1 MRVGEPRF
9 GGGDETIRNQDAMLA
24 SEMTGYRDVPDSR
37 LPRQRKRILRK
48 FITVRDVKRG
58 GQGRL
63 LADLVRSKNLGDFQ
77 HLGLI
82 RLQIGER
89 DCTVGCSKVDAKT
102 ETCAHDLQVFGCVV
116 CKTFLAGGAVTY
128 GWTSGHLVV
137 VVLAAGNAP
146 CRTAALLAAYFSS
159 TSAGAIVGSRSST
172 RTIRGS
178 LTDSVFQ
185 PRWTSVPE
193 NGAAPLILPM
203 RRYSSAG
210 YPTAMVTEDPSLSW
224 RTGRILKCSCRAALH
239 PWCTTRAAAPTWAS
253 SYVVISSIGPSS
265 GCRRAAQS

>member
-1 MRVGEPRF
+1 MRVGEPRL

-24 SEMTGYRDVPDSR
+24 SEMTGHRDVPDSL

-89 DCTVGCSKVDAKT
+89 DCAVGCPKVEAKT
-102 ETCAHDLQVFGCVV
+102 ETFAHDLQVFGCVV

-128 GWTSGHLVV
+128 GWTSGH
-137 VVLAAGNAP
+137 P
-146 CRTAALLAAYFSS
+146 PISS
-159 TSAGAIVGSRSST
+159 SWCSLPATRRVGRRRSWQ
-172 RTIRGS
+172 
-178 LTDSVFQ
+178 L
-185 PRWTSVPE
+185 TSVRPPQAQLLE
-193 NGAAPLILPM
+193 AA
-203 RRYSSAG
+203 RRPARCG
-210 YPTAMVTEDPSLSW
+210 EV
-224 RTGRILKCSCRAALH
+224 
-239 PWCTTRAAAPTWAS
+239 
-253 SYVVISSIGPSS
+253 
-265 GCRRAAQS
+265 